1 MQEALSLLVIDD
13 DELDRAAILRNLGRT
28 NNKFEISIASSA
40 VEGLRLAS
48 EKKFDAIL
56 LDYFLPDI
64 NGLGV
69 LHSLRAETMHNSAV
83 IMLSRHEDEL
93 IAEKCL
99 DAGAQDFLLK
109 DEVTSRSLNRALRQA
124 KQRYSLAEALKQSNE
139 QLRILSECDPLTGLA
154 NRRGFEHALNS
165 ALNRLQP
172 NHEKLAVLLIDLD
185 DFKAVNDTLG
195 HDVGDQLLIEL
206 SQRFKTTLREG
217 DFLCRLG
224 GDEFVVLAKNL
235 ESEQHAAILGDRL
248 LSVLRKP
255 VCINGTELIIT
266 ASIGI
271 AASGEFSEKNPD
283 LLKYADVAMYRA
295 KQEGRNQ
302 YRFFSERLHD
312 LVMHRARIKH
322 DLHQAVARGEMRVF
336 YQAQIRSEDLS
347 LGGMEALVRW
357 EHPNLG
363 LLTPF
368 DFLAIA
374 EETGFITE
382 IGNWVLSEACQ
393 TLADWRL
400 RFPEQCKNLTLA
412 VNLSASQIKEVELI
426 HFVKSVLKDNGL
438 ESHCLELEITENAF
452 IAETI
457 EAIIA
462 LSRLGLEGV
471 KLALDDF
478 GTGYS
483 SLQHLKMFAITT
495 LKIDKIFIN
504 SIANSDVDDRLL
516 IALIRFA
523 KLLDLKVIAEG
534 VETPEQAKFCTQHGC
549 DLLQGYFYSRPISK
563 QEFEKRF
570 LFN

>member
-1 MQEALSLLVIDD
+1 
-13 DELDRAAILRNLGRT
+13 
-28 NNKFEISIASSA
+28 
-40 VEGLRLAS
+40 
-48 EKKFDAIL
+48 
-56 LDYFLPDI
+56 
-64 NGLGV
+64 V
-69 LHSLRAETMHNSAV
+69 L
-83 IMLSRHEDEL
+83 
-93 IAEKCL
+93 K
-99 DAGAQDFLLK
+99 
-109 DEVTSRSLNRALRQA
+109 
-124 KQRYSLAEALKQSNE
+124 
-139 QLRILSECDPLTGLA
+139 
-154 NRRGFEHALNS
+154 S

-172 NHEKLAVLLIDLD
+172 NHEKLAVLMIDLD

-195 HDVGDQLLIEL
+195 HDAGDQLLIEL

-255 VCINGTELIIT
+255 VCISGTELIIS

-271 AASGEFSEKNPD
+271 AASGEFAEKNPD

-357 EHPNLG
+357 EHPTLG
-363 LLTPF
+363 LLSPF

-382 IGNWVLSEACQ
+382 IGNWVLIEACQ
-393 TLADWRL
+393 TLADWRR
-400 RFPEQCKNLTLA
+400 RFPEQCENITLA
-412 VNLSASQIKEVELI
+412 VNLSASQIKEVDLI

-483 SLQHLKMFAITT
+483 SIQHLKMFAITT
-495 LKIDKIFIN
+495 LKIDKIFIDA
-504 SIANSDVDDRLL
+504 IANSDVDDRLL

-523 KLLDLKVIAEG
+523 KLLDLKVVAEG

>member
-1 MQEALSLLVIDD
+1 MHTS
-13 DELDRAAILRNLGRT
+13 AI
-28 NNKFEISIASSA
+28 
-40 VEGLRLAS
+40 
-48 EKKFDAIL
+48 
-56 LDYFLPDI
+56 
-64 NGLGV
+64 
-69 LHSLRAETMHNSAV
+69 

-139 QLRILSECDPLTGLA
+139 QLRLLSECDPLTGLA
-154 NRRGFEHALNS
+154 NRRGFERVLQS

-172 NHEKLAVLLIDLD
+172 NHERLAVLMIDLD

-195 HDVGDQLLIEL
+195 HDAGDQLLIEL
-206 SQRFKTTLREG
+206 AQRFKTTLREG

-255 VCINGTELIIT
+255 VYINGNELIIT

-271 AASGEFSEKNPD
+271 AASGEFAEKNPD

-322 DLHQAVARGEMRVF
+322 DLHHAVARGEMRVY

-357 EHPNLG
+357 EHPSLG

-374 EETGFITE
+374 
-382 IGNWVLSEACQ
+382 
-393 TLADWRL
+393 
-400 RFPEQCKNLTLA
+400 
-412 VNLSASQIKEVELI
+412 
-426 HFVKSVLKDNGL
+426 
-438 ESHCLELEITENAF
+438 
-452 IAETI
+452 
-457 EAIIA
+457 
-462 LSRLGLEGV
+462 
-471 KLALDDF
+471 
-478 GTGYS
+478 
-483 SLQHLKMFAITT
+483 
-495 LKIDKIFIN
+495 
-504 SIANSDVDDRLL
+504 
-516 IALIRFA
+516 
-523 KLLDLKVIAEG
+523 
-534 VETPEQAKFCTQHGC
+534 
-549 DLLQGYFYSRPISK
+549 
-563 QEFEKRF
+563 
-570 LFN
+570 